1 MKITLNEKQSRTL
14 IEIALR
20 DLLPQELERLKIEK
34 EAKAQ

>member
-1 MKITLNEKQSRTL
+1 MKITLNESQSRTL

-20 DLLPQELERLKIEK
+20 DLLPQELERLKK